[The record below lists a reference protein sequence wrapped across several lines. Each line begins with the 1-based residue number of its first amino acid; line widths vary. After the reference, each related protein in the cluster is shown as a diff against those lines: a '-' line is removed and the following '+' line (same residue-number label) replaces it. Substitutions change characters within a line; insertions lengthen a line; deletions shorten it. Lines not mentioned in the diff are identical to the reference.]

1 MSGISARPPAFGQL
15 FSAPTRP
22 PSPVTLP
29 FPAWRAQ
36 DGLLDGAR
44 APRGLRR
51 ALVCAR
57 GESQQCADL
66 PSSPLAES
74 RSAVWQVLGDSQRRF
89 VMVPNAAKG
98 ASAQVCTSICAR
110 ADRSCR
116 APQPPVM
123 ARSMGGQ
130 SRVAEQQQQTK
141 TAISTCCRHRRGVR
155 DVRPRYRALTRPQ
168 GRLHGEPLA
177 RHALRS
183 HACARLRRAAQAPA
197 GQCTLGP

>member
-51 ALVCAR
+51 ALICAR

-74 RSAVWQVLGDSQRRF
+74 RSAVWQVLGDSRMHF
-89 VMVPNAAKG
+89 LVVCGCAKG
-98 ASAQVCTSICAR
+98 AWVRPEKDNWSTRVAVREPPEAPRLLFSSQGSHNILDCSVFYASVMVHRGPLRGALNKMLGSLHGSGASCAR
-110 ADRSCR
+110 IMPKCW
-116 APQPPVM
+116 
-123 ARSMGGQ
+123 
-130 SRVAEQQQQTK
+130 
-141 TAISTCCRHRRGVR
+141 
-155 DVRPRYRALTRPQ
+155 L
-168 GRLHGEPLA
+168 
-177 RHALRS
+177 
-183 HACARLRRAAQAPA
+183 
-197 GQCTLGP
+197 

>member
-66 PSSPLAES
+66 PFTPLAES
-74 RSAVWQVLGDSQRRF
+74 RSAVWQVLDDSQRRF
-89 VMVPNAAKG
+89 VMVSNAAKG

-116 APQPPVM
+116 ASQPPVM

-130 SRVAEQQQQTK
+130 SHCQRGRARG
-141 TAISTCCRHRRGVR
+141 STCEWPPGPPRKKNGPLGVALQPFVVACVS
-155 DVRPRYRALTRPQ
+155 VRVRFYHLTAHLK
-168 GRLHGEPLA
+168 GLTSE
-177 RHALRS
+177 S
-183 HACARLRRAAQAPA
+183 SV
-197 GQCTLGP
+197 